1 MSQAA
6 LQLVGADLEQTD
18 AEVLALAAQAEPTAV
33 SAEAEAA
40 RLAELAAAFALFG
53 LPIDQPGDA
62 DFPIATADLAYR
74 AYEIAPDAPA
84 NDSAAPKPAAARRG
98 MHVDPAL
105 PIKLLQATDWL
116 IVAAAAQFAALW
128 GTGAGLLDLSIGHAA
143 AFIMSAGAL
152 KLGLWLTDYYRF
164 SPARIRPERGMGGL
178 ALGAIV
184 GVLISNAFAPDA
196 RGAAAL
202 AATLP
207 FAAMLLAGIHAAL
220 AIWISAAHRAGVFA
234 ENIVLIG
241 ATDAAK
247 RLAARA
253 AKSGE
258 ARIVAVVDDRLARSP
273 SQIGDAPVI
282 GGVEALLAWE
292 GLPNVDR
299 IVITVTQ
306 KAEAR
311 VRAMIERLRVT
322 PNRIDLLLDFDTHAV
337 RGRRVE
343 RFGGAAVACVSGRP
357 HNHRRALVKRVEDIV
372 LGGLLVGAFALP
384 MLVIAALVKLDA
396 PGPALYRQRRHGFNN
411 RVFTVLKFRTMRHD
425 PGAPLAQV
433 RENDPRITA
442 VGAFLRR
449 TSLDELPQLF
459 NVLRGDM
466 SLVGPRPHAV
476 GMKTCE
482 RDLTEIVAEYAHRHR
497 VKPGIT
503 GWAQVNGSRGPVT
516 SASSVRRR
524 VRYDLEYVARS
535 SLWLDLEVLIRTV
548 PVIFGDKGAR

>member
-164 SPARIRPERGMGGL
+164 SLARIRPERGMGGL